1 MTEFEL
7 ERQAEIAHAQ
17 LLVAKDFGVSI
28 SILMAVI
35 AHLFGIMPFLWVPV
49 AIATYYVVTLR
60 YRQNAS
66 RSQDAYDRVARLGKY
81 YDLPPDYGR

>member
-7 ERQAEIAHAQ
+7 ERQAQIAQAQ
-17 LLVAKDFGVSI
+17 LLVAKDFAVSI
-28 SILMAVI
+28 SILTAVI
-35 AHLFGIMPFLWVPV
+35 AQLFGIMAILGAPI

-81 YDLPPDYGR
+81 YDLAP